1 MRIKITLSLP
11 VDITKKKKWF
21 VASCR
26 ALDVASQGDTKE
38 AARAHLEEALVVFLE
53 SCLERGVLEEVL
65 RECGFAPGLPDE
77 REAGAAQ
84 APWDTVD
91 IPIYLLTKHTDTSHC
106 HLA

>member
-11 VDITKKKKWF
+11 VEVVKKRKWY

-26 ALDVASQGDTKE
+26 ALDVASQGDTPE
-38 AARAHLEEALVVFLE
+38 AAKGRLEEALIVFLE

-65 RECGFAPGLPDE
+65 RECGFAPALSDE
-77 REAGAAQ
+77 SEAGAAQ
-84 APWDTVD
+84 DTVE
-91 IPIYLLTKHTDTSHC
+91 IPLYLLAKQTDTRHC